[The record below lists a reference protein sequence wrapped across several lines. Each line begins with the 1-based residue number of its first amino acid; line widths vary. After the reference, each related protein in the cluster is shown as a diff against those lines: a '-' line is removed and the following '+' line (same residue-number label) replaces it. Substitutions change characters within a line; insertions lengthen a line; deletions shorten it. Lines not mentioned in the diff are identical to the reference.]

1 MDGIIFDLDGTL
13 WDSSKQVVPAWNT
26 VLTKYNQKNI
36 NSDDM
41 AGYMGKTLDMISR
54 LMLPDLSHEQAMDIL
69 YECCAQEQVYLRE
82 HGGYLYPDLEI
93 TLQKLAETYQ
103 LFIVS
108 NCQLGYLNAFFKAHN
123 LKSYFRDY
131 ECSGN
136 TGLPKSENI
145 KLIIERNNL
154 KNSIYVG
161 DTELDMEAAFAAG
174 IPFVF
179 AEYGFGNAN
188 NARNKI
194 SCFSDMLKL
203 DYDNL

>member
-26 VLTKYNQKNI
+26 ILTKYNQKNI

-41 AGYMGKTLDMISR
+41 VGYMGKTLDMISS

-69 YECCAQEQVYLRE
+69 YECCAEEQVYLRE
-82 HGGYLYPDLEI
+82 HGGNLYPDLGR

-108 NCQLGYLNAFFKAHN
+108 NCQLGYLKAFFEAHS
-123 LKSYFRDY
+123 LKHYFTDY
-131 ECSGN
+131 ECCGK
-136 TGLPKSENI
+136 TGLSKSENI

-154 KNSIYVG
+154 KNAIYVG
-161 DTELDMEAAFAAG
+161 DTELDMEAAFSAG
-174 IPFVF
+174 IPFVL
-179 AEYGFGNAN
+179 ADYGFGNVH
-188 NARNKI
+188 NAKNKI
-194 SCFSDMLKL
+194 SCFSDMLNL